1 MENPVEIKS
10 IEVVTH
16 DVRRIRTEKP
26 EDLKFTPGQA
36 VEVSINKDGWK
47 NEKRP
52 FTFTCLPEDDFVE
65 FTIKTYPAREGVTN
79 ELLHLKEGDEL
90 ILHDV
95 FGAINYKG
103 EGIFIAGG
111 AGVTPFI
118 AILRNLN
125 KKNELGENKLLFS
138 NKKKNDII
146 LKKEFEEMLGKNFIN
161 ILSEEKTDEYP
172 YGHFSED
179 FLKANVDDFNKYFY
193 VCGPPPMIDAVE
205 KQLTDLS
212 VKKNMIIKEEL

>member
-10 IEVVTH
+10 ISIVTH

-26 EDLKFTPGQA
+26 GDLKFTPGQA
-36 VEVSINKDGWK
+36 AEVSINKDGWK

-90 ILHDV
+90 IIHDV

-103 EGIFIAGG
+103 EGVFIAGG

-125 KKNELGENKLLFS
+125 KKNELGENKLIFS

-161 ILSEEKTDEYP
+161 ILSEEKTNEYP
-172 YGHFSED
+172 NGHISED
-179 FLKANVDDFNKYFY
+179 FLKANVSDFSKYFY
-193 VCGPPPMIDAVE
+193 VCGPPEMIDVVE
-205 KQLTDLS
+205 KQLTDLD
-212 VKKNMIIKEEL
+212 VKKNMIVKEEL